1 MTKVKGNMVGC
12 SIITVVF
19 GGGTTMI
26 SGNILHVAKEE
37 VTEAEC
43 REIAETVRGDNSHL
57 STMLISIA
65 AVPPVGAHM
74 ESVSVAWL
82 AERQAEQQRL
92 AKKARLLEA
101 QLEGKLPQYTVEEV
115 YTESFHIDNIVGH
128 AATLVDLM
136 LIGQSVVSDP
146 GTLNAVLDGALF
158 HARVPALIS
167 ADAAMRLEQ
176 STVQVAWA
184 DTPEAATAV
193 KASVPILKKAKS
205 VQIVSVD
212 LADDDRTSVSALHN
226 YLSYHGV
233 NSSAETIESRGL
245 TIAESLTAYADRI
258 GSDLIVMGAYGHS
271 RLRETVFGGVT
282 RSMIDQPKRA
292 IFLAR

>member
-1 MTKVKGNMVGC
+1 MT
-12 SIITVVF
+12 F
-19 GGGTTMI
+19 
-26 SGNILHVAKEE
+26 GNILHVAREE

-43 REIAETVRGDNSHL
+43 SAIAEKALGATSHI

-82 AERQAEQQRL
+82 AERQADQQRL

-101 QLEGKLPQYTVEEV
+101 QLKSKLRQYSVEEV

-128 AATLVDLM
+128 AAILADLV

-146 GTLNAVLDGALF
+146 STLNAVLDGALF
-158 HARVPALIS
+158 HARVPVLIS
-167 ADAAMRLEQ
+167 ADGAMPLEQ
-176 STVQVAWA
+176 SAVLVAWA

-193 KASVPILKKAKS
+193 KTSVPILKQAKS

-212 LADDDRTSVSALHN
+212 LADDDRTSISALHN

-233 NSSAETIESRGL
+233 NSSVDTIESRGL
-245 TIAESLTAYADRI
+245 TVAESLTAYADRVA
-258 GSDLIVMGAYGHS
+258 SDLIVMGAYGHS